1 MRPAAAK
8 SSSAGPGVPVAL
20 GLLAALTLA
29 GVNAVVLVRPDAPA
43 PPLPAPA
50 PDAAVVA
57 GVTEVAVVTMTNDNR
72 FEPLRVTIRAGE
84 AVEWRNT
91 SLVLHSITTDPE
103 RAVRKDNVASPAG
116 AAPFFSGDL
125 YEGDVYRH
133 TFVVPG
139 TYKYLCQP
147 HEAHGMV
154 GWVDVLPR

>member
-1 MRPAAAK
+1 MTRAARA
-8 SSSAGPGVPVAL
+8 AL

-29 GVNAVVLVRPDAPA
+29 GVGAVVVEPDAPA
-43 PPLPAPA
+43 PPLPAP
-50 PDAAVVA
+50 
-57 GVTEVAVVTMTNDNR
+57 VTVVTMTNDNR

-91 SLVLHSITTDPE
+91 SLVLHSITTDPD
-103 RAVRKDNVASPAG
+103 RAVRKDNVAAPPG

-133 TFVVPG
+133 VFVVPG

-154 GWVDVLPR
+154 GWVEVLPLR

>member
-1 MRPAAAK
+1 MRTAASK
-8 SSSAGPGVPVAL
+8 SSSAGPGVRVAL

-50 PDAAVVA
+50 PVVVTD
-57 GVTEVAVVTMTNDNR
+57 VTEVTVVTMTNDNR
-72 FEPLRVTIRAGE
+72 FEPLRVTIRVGE